1 MDFNTRKGKDMTR
14 EFEGKTAMVTG
25 AGSGIGAEIAR
36 RLGAQG
42 ARVVVAD
49 INQPAADEVAAHIVD
64 AGGTAVSVHQDVGDP
79 ESVRRSVEIAVE
91 RFGGL
96 DLAVNNAGIT
106 GADAAVAD
114 YDLEDWDKVIA
125 INLSGVFY
133 GLKYQLPALIRSG
146 GGSIVNMA
154 SILGSVG
161 TPNFA
166 GYVAAK
172 HGVVGLTKTAA
183 LEYAAQD
190 IRVNAVAPGYIDT
203 PLLTNLDKE
212 VYDGL
217 VGLHPIGRLGRAEDV
232 AELVLFLLSD
242 RAAFITGSYH
252 LVDGGYT
259 AQ

>member
-1 MDFNTRKGKDMTR
+1 MTK
-14 EFEGKTAMVTG
+14 EFEGKTALVTG

-36 RLGAQG
+36 RLAAAGAQ
-42 ARVVVAD
+42 VVVAD
-49 INQPAADEVAAHIVD
+49 VNEAAAGEVAAEIEK
-64 AGGTAVSVHQDVGDP
+64 AGGTAASVHQDVSDA
-79 ESVRRSVEIAVE
+79 ESVKRSVEFAVG

-96 DLAVNNAGIT
+96 HLAVNNAGIGGDQAPT
-106 GADAAVAD
+106 AD
-114 YDLEDWDKVIA
+114 YSLEGWDKVIA

-133 GLKYQLPALIRSG
+133 GLKHQIPALLRSG

-161 TPNFA
+161 SANSS

-183 LEYAAQD
+183 LEYAAQGV
-190 IRVNAVAPGYIDT
+190 RVNAIGPGYIDT
-203 PLLTNLDKE
+203 PLLEALDKS

-217 VGLHPIGRLGRAEDV
+217 VDLHPIGRLGRPEEV
-232 AELVLFLLSD
+232 AELALFLLSD
-242 RAAFITGSYH
+242 RASFITGSYH

-259 AQ
+259 AP